1 MGAFVILK
9 LLNSSSDMALMCSAK
24 AILRSVNRCL
34 ALLPPKILNKNIQK
48 SSPKMNVGMRNNVAP
63 IRIPASTDL
72 KIDVAIFVNF
82 VVIKCCYMGLDGW
95 DVFLL

>member
-1 MGAFVILK
+1 
-9 LLNSSSDMALMCSAK
+9 
-24 AILRSVNRCL
+24 
-34 ALLPPKILNKNIQK
+34 
-48 SSPKMNVGMRNNVAP
+48 MNVGMRNNVAP

-82 VVIKCCYMGLDGW
+82 VVIKCCYMGLDEW